1 MSEKQN
7 KNLSHVLKQIK
18 ENKKYDTV
26 QPIKEDFQ
34 SYSTFSEVRK
44 TIPQKS
50 NSLLATIKNFIF
62 KTQ

>member
-7 KNLSHVLKQIK
+7 NNLSHVLKQLK

-44 TIPQKS
+44 TENKKT
-50 NSLLATIKNFIF
+50 NSFFASIKNFIL
-62 KTQ
+62 KHH